1 MGFADHGVAPEIVER
16 NQPFIAR
23 TGLGWAVFQAH
34 FIDQNGGGGMGGTWA
49 WLPSPSG
56 HRLPSSVPWNVF
68 SFFFHGCS
76 QCCGHDHYPRGHQQ
90 TAHRKMKTV
99 CGWSSWDTRFLG
111 QKAVGQIKHLGAK
124 KCPRDHASREAC
136 ASACRKLSPCIVSVR
151 LCLPGDAMRL

>member
-34 FIDQNGGGGMGGTWA
+34 FIDQNGGGRMGGTWA

-68 SFFFHGCS
+68 SFFSTDVHS
-76 QCCGHDHYPRGHQQ
+76 
-90 TAHRKMKTV
+90 
-99 CGWSSWDTRFLG
+99 
-111 QKAVGQIKHLGAK
+111 AVVMTIILVVI
-124 KCPRDHASREAC
+124 SRQHTE
-136 ASACRKLSPCIVSVR
+136 K
-151 LCLPGDAMRL
+151 

>member
-34 FIDQNGGGGMGGTWA
+34 FIDQNGGGGVGETWA

-68 SFFFHGCS
+68 GFFSTDVHS
-76 QCCGHDHYPRGHQQ
+76 
-90 TAHRKMKTV
+90 
-99 CGWSSWDTRFLG
+99 
-111 QKAVGQIKHLGAK
+111 AVVMTIILVVI
-124 KCPRDHASREAC
+124 SRQHTE
-136 ASACRKLSPCIVSVR
+136 K
-151 LCLPGDAMRL
+151 

>member
-49 WLPSPSG
+49 WLPSPSR

-68 SFFFHGCS
+68 SFFPTDVHS
-76 QCCGHDHYPRGHQQ
+76 
-90 TAHRKMKTV
+90 
-99 CGWSSWDTRFLG
+99 
-111 QKAVGQIKHLGAK
+111 AVVMTIILVVI
-124 KCPRDHASREAC
+124 SRQHTE
-136 ASACRKLSPCIVSVR
+136 K
-151 LCLPGDAMRL
+151 

>member
-56 HRLPSSVPWNVF
+56 HRLPSSVSWNVF
-68 SFFFHGCS
+68 GFFPTDVHS
-76 QCCGHDHYPRGHQQ
+76 
-90 TAHRKMKTV
+90 
-99 CGWSSWDTRFLG
+99 
-111 QKAVGQIKHLGAK
+111 AVVMTIILVVI
-124 KCPRDHASREAC
+124 SRQHTE
-136 ASACRKLSPCIVSVR
+136 K
-151 LCLPGDAMRL
+151 